1 MSLGDRIRKKRAS
14 LKLSQEYVADQL
26 GVSRQAVSKWEQG
39 KTEPNAKNL
48 AELACLFEM
57 PLSELVESEKPTET
71 PEQTR
76 KRILS
81 KNLEMITVGAY
92 TGAVVLWT
100 IKTSDPGFKVYASV
114 LIFILAMLM
123 ARNITKLP
131 YEIRTAMAVKEL
143 IFCIVIFCMARFLEP
158 MIGNVFNAVLML
170 VVTVLYAK
178 YVRFPDIRTN
188 K

>member
-1 MSLGDRIRKKRAS
+1 M
-14 LKLSQEYVADQL
+14 KLSQEYIADRL

-39 KTEPNAKNL
+39 KSEPNANNL

-57 PLSELVESEKPTET
+57 ALSELVESEKPTET
-71 PEQTR
+71 PEQIR

-100 IKTSDPGFKVYASV
+100 IKTSDPGFKVYAAV
-114 LIFILAMLM
+114 LIFILAILM
-123 ARNITKLP
+123 ARNIAKLP

-143 IFCIVIFCMARFLEP
+143 LFCVVIFCMARFLEP
-158 MIGNVFNAVLML
+158 KIGNVFNAVLMAA
-170 VVTVLYAK
+170 VTVLYAK
-178 YVRFPDIRTN
+178 HVRFPDIRKN
-188 K
+188 E